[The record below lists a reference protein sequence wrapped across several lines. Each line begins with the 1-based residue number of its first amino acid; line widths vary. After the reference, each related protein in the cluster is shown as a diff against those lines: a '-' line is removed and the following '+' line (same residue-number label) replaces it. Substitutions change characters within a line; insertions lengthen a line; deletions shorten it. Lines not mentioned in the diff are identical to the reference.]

1 MKNFIKSIIFL
12 IVLILSFFY
21 YEKNI
26 FKRFDILVDYA
37 YYRIPKN
44 SIDLLFVGSSHS
56 YCAFNSR
63 LFDHYLKCNSLNLGT
78 SSQPLS
84 VTYSAILEIL
94 KRQNPKII
102 IIEVYPIVRK
112 PSVVALRSHL
122 DTMRFS
128 VNKFTLIKNS
138 LPIIEWGNHFT
149 NTIYYH
155 SRWKEFNNLRKEDK
169 SYENWGGRIENK
181 GFLGYAWDFMKTSL
195 TYTIYENEYNN
206 TFSSSFVISKKS
218 LKLLENLFKI
228 CQKRGIKIILTSPPV
243 IGDYDTLNILYNLP
257 LKNLM
262 LKYNVDSVDFN
273 NRNKK
278 YEKLCFLDN
287 NHVSLAGADEVSF
300 EMAQF
305 LKENYP
311 ILLNTENYKKYNKL
325 DKSPEYYFYS
335 GSTKNDSNFKTF
347 DLKFELEKGVFI
359 NSLKIYKKSDD
370 NFDLFLHLDENK
382 STDKI
387 YEIALDGREV
397 SVNLDKI
404 QLNFITIKNE
414 TDEFPKYYIRK
425 INNQKYI
432 FKKDIKFLKIQNII
446 FKKFIYLIFKLYN
459 NDINKKISL

>member
-1 MKNFIKSIIFL
+1 MKNFFKSIIFL
-12 IVLILSFFY
+12 IILILSFFY
-21 YEKNI
+21 YEEKI
-26 FKRFDILVDYA
+26 FKRFDTLVDYA
-37 YYRIPKN
+37 YYRIPKD
-44 SIDLLFVGSSHS
+44 SVDLLFVGSSHS
-56 YCAFNSR
+56 YCTFNSR

-94 KRQNPKII
+94 KRQNPKVV

-112 PSVVALRSHL
+112 PSVVALRPHL
-122 DTMRFS
+122 DTMNLS
-128 VNKFTLIKNS
+128 INKLRLIKNA
-138 LPIIEWGNHFT
+138 LPISEWGNHFM

-155 SRWKEFNNLRKEDK
+155 SRWKEFKELK
-169 SYENWGGRIENK
+169 EAEYKGYEDWGGRMENK
-181 GFLGYAWDFMKTSL
+181 GFLGYAWDFIRNSL
-195 TYTIYENEYNN
+195 TYNIYENEYNN
-206 TFSSSFVISKKS
+206 AFNSSFVISKKS

-228 CQKRGIKIILTSPPV
+228 CQKRKIKIILTSPPI

-262 LKYNVDSVDFN
+262 LKYNVDNVDFN

-278 YEKLCFLDN
+278 YERLCFLDN

-300 EMAQF
+300 EMAKY
-305 LKENYP
+305 LKKNYP
-311 ILLNTENYKKYNKL
+311 ILLNTENYKKYSKL
-325 DKSPEYYFYS
+325 DRSPEYYFYS
-335 GSTKNDSNFKTF
+335 GSIENDSNFKTF

-359 NSLKIYKKSDD
+359 NSLKIYKKPND
-370 NFDLFLHLDENK
+370 NFDLFLCLDENK
-382 STDKI
+382 STNKI

-397 SVNLDKI
+397 NINLDKI

-432 FKKDIKFLKIQNII
+432 FKKDIK
-446 FKKFIYLIFKLYN
+446 
-459 NDINKKISL
+459 ISKDSKYYF